1 MEHCFNVRDW
11 MEWSC
16 PTWPT
21 PALCKHLPE
30 EILNH
35 PLDTKDM
42 MHRVKIFAATVALHQ
57 AFVDFRPEVPES
69 DSKRFRSMLDHANN
83 TFDLTDTMTSLRELR
98 HLCDEARHYFCAH
111 TFWYLAGDWPPDPA
125 VDATDYGRD
134 LLRARRRTV
143 VEIVPDPAED
153 PHWVKVK
160 VSHMPSTFVAAD
172 MVLGWVPRTW
182 LKPTMTPTMC
192 QDQ

>member
-1 MEHCFNVRDW
+1 

-57 AFVDFRPEVPES
+57 AFVDLVPEVPES
-69 DSKRFRSMLDHANN
+69 DSKRFRSMLDHANH
-83 TFDLTDTMTSLRELR
+83 TFEIPRETMTSLRELR
-98 HLCDEARHYFCAH
+98 HLCDATLFDPGKHRRGGILDRCWFAFHP
-111 TFWYLAGDWPPDPA
+111 TAGGFFGG
-125 VDATDYGRD
+125 VTS
-134 LLRARRRTV
+134 
-143 VEIVPDPAED
+143 
-153 PHWVKVK
+153 KVQTT
-160 VSHMPSTFVAAD
+160 S
-172 MVLGWVPRTW
+172 
-182 LKPTMTPTMC
+182 
-192 QDQ
+192 